1 MVPGVDASLDNHRI
15 CDHLHSGDICCLG
28 LKTGADLVLTSC
40 FRIFHPSAVYHFCML
55 HPAVGCL
62 GSF

>member
-15 CDHLHSGDICCLG
+15 HDHLHSGDICCLG
-28 LKTGADLVLTSC
+28 LKTWAGLVLASSFC
-40 FRIFHPSAVYHFCML
+40 IFHPYAVYYFCTF

-62 GSF
+62 GSL